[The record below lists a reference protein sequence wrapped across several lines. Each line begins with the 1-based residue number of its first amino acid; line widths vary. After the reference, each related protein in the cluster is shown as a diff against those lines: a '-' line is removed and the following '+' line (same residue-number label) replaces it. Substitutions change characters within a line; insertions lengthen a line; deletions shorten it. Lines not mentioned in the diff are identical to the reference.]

1 MGYDD
6 ASAFRDP
13 ISRGKEQIV
22 LPLLHIFNLLGHAK
36 VPDQNLKLTFLAL
49 CNDRH
54 QPFVL
59 AGKLHILLKLK

>member
-36 VPDQNLKLTFLAL
+36 VPDQNLKLASYIFGAL
-49 CNDRH
+49 
-54 QPFVL
+54 Q
-59 AGKLHILLKLK
+59 